1 MSKKAQGLSM
11 TVIIVA
17 AIALLVLVIL
27 SIIFIGRMGSTTD
40 TIDSC
45 KGTCIDAADDCK
57 SLGNYYGEANGA
69 CKGADGEVD
78 STKKCCVGV

>member
-27 SIIFIGRMGSTTD
+27 SIIFIGRMGKTTES
-40 TIDSC
+40 IDQC
-45 KGTCIDAADDCK
+45 KGRCVSTADDCTGAYSK
-57 SLGNYYGEANGA
+57 ITSDPCFEPGSRNIDTANPI
-69 CKGADGEVD
+69 
-78 STKKCCVGV
+78 CCVSI